1 MPRRSPTRCSSG
13 CALRN
18 SSTAGSRPSTRAA
31 CSTPGCR
38 ALRVAPRPG
47 PGSGAGADRP
57 MPDRSAWLDR
67 TREDALEPALPIC
80 DPHHHLW
87 EHPGS
92 RYLLPEFL
100 ADLAGGHRVVS
111 TVYVECAQWY
121 RTDGPEAERPVG
133 ETEFVERIAAARAG
147 EAPRIAAGIVGFADL
162 TLGAAVGP
170 VLEAHLAASGRF
182 RGVRYASAWDP
193 GPGIRPAHTRP
204 PPGLLGD
211 PAFRAGFARLA
222 PLGLSFD
229 AWLYHTQFGELAD
242 LAR

>member
-1 MPRRSPTRCSSG
+1 
-13 CALRN
+13 
-18 SSTAGSRPSTRAA
+18 
-31 CSTPGCR
+31 
-38 ALRVAPRPG
+38 
-47 PGSGAGADRP
+47 

-147 EAPRIAAGIVGFADL
+147 EAPRV
-162 TLGAAVGP
+162 
-170 VLEAHLAASGRF
+170 AS
-182 RGVRYASAWDP
+182 
-193 GPGIRPAHTRP
+193 
-204 PPGLLGD
+204 
-211 PAFRAGFARLA
+211 
-222 PLGLSFD
+222 
-229 AWLYHTQFGELAD
+229 
-242 LAR
+242 